1 MEMNTIKKT
10 LILLAAIFCT
20 ISIEAQEKIIKP
32 DILYAGTPR
41 SVIIGKIAISGVEGV
56 YEDFM
61 LTGISGL
68 SVGQRI
74 TVPGSEVTDA
84 VKRYWKH
91 GLFSKVSITA
101 DSIVGDSIYLCIH
114 LATRPRVSTINYS
127 GVKKSEREDLEQK
140 LGLLRGYSQHHR
152 QGALPGEE
160 ILRRQRI

>member
-84 VKRYWKH
+84 VKRY
-91 GLFSKVSITA
+91 
-101 DSIVGDSIYLCIH
+101 
-114 LATRPRVSTINYS
+114 
-127 GVKKSEREDLEQK
+127 
-140 LGLLRGYSQHHR
+140 
-152 QGALPGEE
+152 
-160 ILRRQRI
+160 